1 MKTREL
7 IDIMQVADRLKDA
20 VRHCYTPGGR
30 RESVAEHSW
39 RMTLM
44 ALFIGDEFPEADMDK
59 VIRMCLIHDLGE
71 AFTGDIPTFI
81 KTESDETR
89 EENLLYDWV
98 ASLPEPYCTDMRAL
112 YDEMEARETLEAK
125 IYKAL
130 DGMEALI
137 AHNDSDI
144 STWEENEYSL
154 QMIYADDKIDFSP
167 FMKKLRQTIREDS
180 ILKIEMEKE
189 NGKKIVFRARYLGVQ
204 GYGTDILEG
213 VPAEQFNHRFEM
225 EENGKKTVMTLPLAV
240 PRCGRDG
247 RPSFELQNKLQEGRE
262 YDVVVVDGTAIDVRR
277 CDESGS
283 AMEGA
288 SESGSRSDEPAEAI
302 PQDMADA
309 AETAGAMPQDMADAA
324 ETAGAMPQD
333 TGDASESAGAQTDR
347 KAPESKGIAA
357 PVPGERTLKNFLQT
371 SLSAAGH
378 ALYVFGGGW
387 NWQDTG
393 AGPQTS
399 HIGVAPEWKRFF
411 DEQNASYT
419 FRDPDNDPAKKDP
432 PHSYYPYGGWNQY
445 YYAGLDCSGY
455 AGWTIYNVM
464 QKDDGRTGYVWP
476 SGLAAAKL
484 SEQGWGER
492 TGSPVMASAAEAS
505 EEKAFEDAEPSAL
518 PEEDVLKES
527 VSEDATPEKRQH
539 FRFRPGDMFSMDGHV
554 WISFGTCSDG
564 SILIAHS
571 TPSLSRSGQPGGGVQ
586 LSAVSQSEEDTGC
599 EAYRLADAY
608 MSRFCPEWYER
619 YQPVVREYAKFTAFT
634 KEQCGKFS
642 WNLTGENGG
651 LTDPDGVAE
660 MTPEEVLR
668 LLCGGS
674 F

>member
-44 ALFIGDEFPEADMDK
+44 ALFIADEFPEADMDK

-81 KTESDETR
+81 KTENDETR
-89 EENLLYDWV
+89 EENLLYGWV
-98 ASLPEPYCTDMRAL
+98 ASLPEPYCTGMRAL
-112 YDEMEARETLEAK
+112 YDEMEERKTLEAK

-130 DGMEALI
+130 DGLEALI

-154 QMIYADDKIDFSP
+154 QMIYADDKTDFAP
-167 FMKKLRQTIREDS
+167 FMKKLRQTVREDS

-189 NGKKIVFRARYLGVQ
+189 GGKKIVFRAKYLGVQ

-213 VPAEQFNHRFEM
+213 VPAEQFNHLFEM
-225 EENGKKTVMTLPLAV
+225 EENSKPSVMTVPLAV

-262 YDVVVVDGTAIDVRR
+262 YDVVVVDGIAIDVRPVDGTANDAQA
-277 CDESGS
+277 CGGTANGAQSGDGTAIDARLCAGTANDAQPDS
-283 AMEGA
+283 GA
-288 SESGSRSDEPAEAI
+288 SGGVHPG
-302 PQDMADA
+302 
-309 AETAGAMPQDMADAA
+309 T
-324 ETAGAMPQD
+324 
-333 TGDASESAGAQTDR
+333 
-347 KAPESKGIAA
+347 
-357 PVPGERTLKNFLQT
+357 PGERTLRNFLQT
-371 SLSAAGH
+371 ALSAAGH

-393 AGPQTS
+393 AGPQAA
-399 HIGVAPEWKRFF
+399 HIGLAPEWKRFF
-411 DEQNASYT
+411 DEQDASYT

-455 AGWTIYNVM
+455 AGWTLYNVM
-464 QKDDGRTGYVWP
+464 QSDDGRQGYVWP
-476 SGLAAAKL
+476 SGLAAEKL
-484 SEQGWGER
+484 SERGWGER
-492 TGSPVMASAAEAS
+492 TGTPAAAS
-505 EEKAFEDAEPSAL
+505 EC
-518 PEEDVLKES
+518 PENAAPVDH
-527 VSEDATPEKRQH
+527 PH
-539 FRFRPGDMFSMDGHV
+539 YNFRPGDVFSMDGHV

-571 TPSLSRSGQPGGGVQ
+571 TPNLSRSGQPGGGVQ
-586 LSAVSQSEEDTGC
+586 LSAVAQSAEDTGC

-619 YQPVVREYAKFTAFT
+619 YPAVVREYSKFTAFT
-634 KEQCGKFS
+634 IEQGGKFS

-651 LTDPDGVAE
+651 LTDPDGFVSR
-660 MTPEEVLR
+660 TPEEILQQ
-668 LLCGGS
+668 LCGLHI
-674 F
+674 

>member
-7 IDIMQVADRLKDA
+7 IDILQVADRLKDA

-81 KTESDETR
+81 KTESDEAR
-89 EENLLYDWV
+89 EENLLYGWV

-130 DGMEALI
+130 DGLEALI

-154 QMIYADDKIDFSP
+154 QMIYGDDKTDFAP
-167 FMKKLRQTIREDS
+167 FMKKLRQTVREDS

-189 NGKKIVFRARYLGVQ
+189 NGRKIVFRAKYLGVQ
-204 GYGTDILEG
+204 GYGTDMLEG
-213 VPAEQFNHRFEM
+213 VPGEKFNHCFEA
-225 EENGKKTVMTLPLAV
+225 EENGKKTIMTVPLAV
-240 PRCGRDG
+240 PRCGHDG
-247 RPSFELQNKLQEGRE
+247 KPSFELQNKLQVGRE
-262 YDVVVVDGTAIDVRR
+262 YNVIVVDGVAIDARL
-277 CDESGS
+277 CDDDADTS
-283 AMEGA
+283 AA
-288 SESGSRSDEPAEAI
+288 
-302 PQDMADA
+302 
-309 AETAGAMPQDMADAA
+309 
-324 ETAGAMPQD
+324 
-333 TGDASESAGAQTDR
+333 
-347 KAPESKGIAA
+347 AA
-357 PVPGERTLKNFLQT
+357 PAAAAPGEAGKTSVGTVPGVPGERTLRNFLQT
-371 SLSAAGH
+371 ALSAAGH

-393 AGPQTS
+393 AGPQAV
-399 HIGVAPEWKRFF
+399 HIGLAPEWKLFF
-411 DEQNASYT
+411 DEQDASYT
-419 FRDPDNDPAKKDP
+419 FRDRDNDPAKKDP

-455 AGWTIYNVM
+455 AGWTLYNVM
-464 QKDDGRTGYVWP
+464 QKDDAREGYVWP

-484 SEQGWGER
+484 SERGWGER
-492 TGSPVMASAAEAS
+492 TGTPVPAG
-505 EEKAFEDAEPSAL
+505 AEPVNDKQYEL
-518 PEEDVLKES
+518 
-527 VSEDATPEKRQH
+527 
-539 FRFRPGDMFSMDGHV
+539 RPGDVFSMDGHV

-571 TPSLSRSGQPGGGVQ
+571 TPNLSRSGQPGGGVQ
-586 LSAVSQSEEDTGC
+586 LSAVAQSEKDTDC

-608 MSRFCPEWYER
+608 MSKFCPEWYER
-619 YQPVVREYAKFTAFT
+619 YPVAAREYGKFTAFT
-634 KEQCGKFS
+634 KEQGGKFS

-651 LTDPDGVAE
+651 LTDPDGVAD

-668 LLCGGS
+668 LLCSGEAL
-674 F
+674 

>member
-89 EENLLYDWV
+89 EENLLYGWV
-98 ASLPEPYCTDMRAL
+98 ASLPEPYCTEMRAL
-112 YDEMEARETLEAK
+112 YDEMEERKTLEAK

-130 DGMEALI
+130 DGLEALI

-154 QMIYADDKIDFSP
+154 QMIYADDKTDFAP
-167 FMKKLRQTIREDS
+167 FMQKLRQTVREDS

-189 NGKKIVFRARYLGVQ
+189 GGKKIVFRAKYLGVQ

-213 VPAEQFNHRFEM
+213 VPAEQFNHLFEM
-225 EENGKKTVMTLPLAV
+225 EENGKPSVMTVPLAV

-262 YDVVVVDGTAIDVRR
+262 YDVIVVDGTTIDVRPVGSTANDAQACAGTANDAQPGDGTANDAQACAGTANGAQSGDGTAIDVR
-277 CDESGS
+277 
-283 AMEGA
+283 
-288 SESGSRSDEPAEAI
+288 SD
-302 PQDMADA
+302 AD
-309 AETAGAMPQDMADAA
+309 TAN
-324 ETAGAMPQD
+324 
-333 TGDASESAGAQTDR
+333 GAQ
-347 KAPESKGIAA
+347 SVNGAA
-357 PVPGERTLKNFLQT
+357 GGVHPGTPGERTLRNFLQT
-371 SLSAAGH
+371 ALSAAGH

-393 AGPQTS
+393 AGPQAA
-399 HIGVAPEWKRFF
+399 HIGLAPEWKRFF
-411 DEQNASYT
+411 DAQDASYT
-419 FRDPDNDPAKKDP
+419 FRDRDNDPEKKDP

-455 AGWTIYNVM
+455 AGWTLYNVM
-464 QKDDGRTGYVWP
+464 QSDDGRQGYVWP

-484 SEQGWGER
+484 AERGWGER
-492 TGSPVMASAAEAS
+492 TGTPAAAASN
-505 EEKAFEDAEPSAL
+505 
-518 PEEDVLKES
+518 
-527 VSEDATPEKRQH
+527 
-539 FRFRPGDMFSMDGHV
+539 FRPGDVFSMDGHV

-571 TPSLSRSGQPGGGVQ
+571 TPNLSRSGQPGGGVQ
-586 LSAVSQSEEDTGC
+586 LSAVAKSAEDTDC

-608 MSRFCPEWYER
+608 MSRFCPVWYER
-619 YQPVVREYAKFTAFT
+619 YPAVVREYSKFTAFT
-634 KEQCGKFS
+634 KEQGGKFS

-651 LTDPDGVAE
+651 LTDPDGFASKA
-660 MTPEEVLR
+660 PEEILQ
-668 LLCGGS
+668 LLCGKK
-674 F
+674 FFMHM